1 MVKLINKLTHT
12 PMWVAESRVEEYLA
26 AGHTRPESPKAK
38 PAEVEESEEKPKKA
52 TPKKKPATRK
62 R

>member
-26 AGHTRPESPKAK
+26 AGHTRPESPKAE
-38 PAEVEESEEKPKKA
+38 PAEVEEEKPKKA
-52 TPKKKPATRK
+52 APKKKPATRK